1 MAEERNITDNDTEQ
15 TTDSQ
20 NVSFVT
26 KLKQT
31 GNALWHQKPGVREK
45 ALQKDQESLTAKQ
58 VIEGLSRQEITFG
71 LAAVILE
78 LAFTI
83 IGWHV
88 DKTSKEE
95 IYRRVADSLL
105 IAGLVSTAI
114 LSLGILVKR
123 RALLGFGSFLTGM
136 ELISF
141 GNIIGVVYLFFGGW
155 LIVRAMRKQRQDRA
169 LGNTAASID
178 KEFGR
183 KAKSDYTAKGYTIPR
198 ASKRYTPPRRVKRKT
213 K

>member
-1 MAEERNITDNDTEQ
+1 VAEERNLTDTDTNQ
-15 TTDSQ
+15 TADSQ

-26 KLKQT
+26 KLRQT
-31 GNALWHQKPGVREK
+31 GSTLWHQQPGVREK
-45 ALQKDQESLTAKQ
+45 SLQKDLESLNTKQ
-58 VIEGLSRQEITFG
+58 VIEGLSRQEMTFG

-95 IYRRVADSLL
+95 LYRRVADSLL
-105 IAGLVSTAI
+105 IAGLVSTGI
-114 LSLGILVKR
+114 LSLGLLVKR

-141 GNIIGVVYLFFGGW
+141 GNVIGVVYLFFGGW

-169 LGNTAASID
+169 LGNENASVD
-178 KEFGR
+178 REFGR
-183 KAKSDYTAKGYTIPR
+183 RKKSGYDDTGYAIPQ